1 MGRPSDSK
9 KRLLNAGKDLV
20 WKRSYGAVTIDAIC
34 AEAGVRKGSFYYFFD
49 SKSELLVASMMELW
63 SVIKPNLDGIFSP
76 ATPPLNRI
84 QNYFRFIH
92 DDQLALK
99 QKYGHVVGSLFSCLG
114 SELGG
119 QDEVISA
126 KTREILS
133 QYHRYLENALI
144 DAQTEGSIKV
154 SDLPGAAQRLASYV
168 EGSLLQA
175 RVHNNLEL
183 INDLWA
189 GASEII
195 GVKRVPVLSR
205 PGGA

>member
-9 KRLLNAGKDLV
+9 KLLLNAGRDLV

-49 SKSELLVASMMELW
+49 SKSEMMVASLTELW
-63 SVIKPNLDGIFSP
+63 SVIKPGLDRIFSTT
-76 ATPPLNRI
+76 TPPLARI
-84 QNYFRFIH
+84 QNYFKFIH

-119 QDEVISA
+119 EDEAISA
-126 KTREILS
+126 KIREVLS
-133 QYHRYLENALI
+133 YHDQCLENALR
-144 DAQTEGSIKV
+144 DAQREGSINV
-154 SDLPGAAQRLASYV
+154 SDRPGTAQRLASYV
-168 EGSLLQA
+168 QGSLSQA
-175 RVHNNLEL
+175 RVHNDLKL
-183 INDLWA
+183 IDDLWA

-195 GVKRVPVLSR
+195 GVKHAPIPSS
-205 PGGA
+205 PMGD